1 MTTSPA
7 KSNQTLR
14 RALSQWG
21 ATAFVV
27 TNMVGTGI
35 FTVPAFVREA
45 TGNGLAALGV
55 WVAGAFLALCGA
67 LCYAELATRMPE
79 AGGEYYYLS
88 RIYGR
93 LWGFLSGWISFFVGF
108 SAAIAAAALGAV
120 AYAATL
126 FPQWDSSRPVIAG
139 LGITQGSAAAAILI
153 VTLSL
158 FHSSGVRPSGRL
170 QTVIAML
177 VVGAIL
183 LFFVAGI
190 STGKGD
196 WGRVVQG
203 QHATELWWVA
213 LLQVNFAYSGWNAAA
228 YLAGET
234 VNPRKTLPRALIG
247 GTLIVGVLY
256 LLLNLLFLYAVP
268 VDQWTPSIAVGK
280 LASEQ
285 LFGPAGALVVS
296 GIITLMIIGSVSS
309 MTAAG
314 PRVYWAMAR
323 DAMAPSAF
331 GHLSPRHGAPVKALA
346 LQGTISSLL
355 ALSGAFEALLIYA
368 GSALLLFAGFAVA
381 SVYWVRRNPSQ
392 PADSHFRIP
401 GYPVTPAVFLA
412 LVGIAWI
419 EGLRE
424 SPKATGAAL
433 ATIAAGSMIY
443 YFGRARGWI
452 PREARP
458 PSASIEP

>member
-1 MTTSPA
+1 VTTSPA
-7 KSNQTLR
+7 KANQTLR

-35 FTVPAFVREA
+35 FTVPAFVRAA

-55 WVAGAFLALCGA
+55 WMAGAFLALCGA

-126 FPQWDSSRPVIAG
+126 FPQWNSSKPLIEG
-139 LGITQGSAAAAILI
+139 IGITQGSAVAALLIIL
-153 VTLSL
+153 LSV

-170 QTVIAML
+170 QTGIALL
-177 VVGAIL
+177 VVLAIL
-183 LFFVAGI
+183 VLILAGI

-196 WGRVVQG
+196 WSRIAQG
-203 QHATELWWVA
+203 EPVSQLWWVA

-247 GTLIVGVLY
+247 GTLIVAVLY

-268 VDQWTPSIAVGK
+268 IDEWGPKIAVGH
-280 LASEQ
+280 LASRH
-285 LFGPAGALVVS
+285 LFGEAGALVVS
-296 GIITLMIIGSVSS
+296 GIIALMIIGSVSS

-331 GHLSPRHGAPVKALA
+331 GDLSLRYGAPVKALA
-346 LQGTISSLL
+346 VQGAISSLL
-355 ALSGAFEALLIYA
+355 ALTGKFEMLLTYA

-381 SVYWVRRNPSQ
+381 SVYWIRRAPQSSG
-392 PADSHFRIP
+392 SHFRIP
-401 GYPVTPAVFLA
+401 GYPVTPAIYLL
-412 LVGIAWI
+412 LVAVAWI

-424 SPKATGAAL
+424 SPSATGAAL
-433 ATIAAGSMIY
+433 ATIALGSIIY
-443 YFGRARGWI
+443 FVGLKFGWI
-452 PREARP
+452 PREAAP
-458 PSASIEP
+458 PSASAD

>member
-7 KSNQTLR
+7 KANHTLR

-35 FTVPAFVREA
+35 FTIPAFVREA

-108 SAAIAAAALGAV
+108 SAAIAAASLGAV

-126 FPQWDSSRPVIAG
+126 FPQWNSSQVLVPG
-139 LGITQGSAAAAILI
+139 LGITQGSAAAALLILA
-153 VTLSL
+153 LSS

-170 QTVIAML
+170 QTGIAL
-177 VVGAIL
+177 IVVAAIL
-183 LFFVAGI
+183 LFVIAGF
-190 STGKGD
+190 STGNGD
-196 WGRVVQG
+196 WQRVVQG
-203 QHATELWWVA
+203 QPSTGLWFVA

-228 YLAGET
+228 YLAGEAID
-234 VNPRKTLPRALIG
+234 PRRTLPRALIG

-256 LLLNLLFLYAVP
+256 FLLNLLFLYAVP
-268 VDQWTPSIAVGK
+268 LGDWAPKIAVGD
-280 LASEQ
+280 LASNR
-285 LFGPAGALVVS
+285 LFGPSGALIVS

-323 DAMAPSAF
+323 DAMAPAAF
-331 GHLSPRHGAPVKALA
+331 GHLSPKHGAPVKALA
-346 LQGTISSLL
+346 IQGTVAALL
-355 ALSGAFEALLIYA
+355 ALSGAFELLLVYA

-381 SVYWVRRNPSQ
+381 SLFWIRKRSPGSGKE
-392 PADSHFRIP
+392 HFRVP
-401 GYPVTPAVFLA
+401 GYPVTPAIFLA

-419 EGLRE
+419 EGLRQ
-424 SPKATGAAL
+424 SPGATGAAL
-433 ATIAAGSMIY
+433 ATIAAGALIY
-443 YFGRARGWI
+443 YVGIARGWI
-452 PREARP
+452 PRAARP
-458 PSASIEP
+458 PSV